1 VTTTTLR
8 DAAPDGGDP
17 AAAVRARQV
26 RRGRITFA
34 LLVLACVVPV
44 AASYLAYYVWP
55 PQGRMNYGTL
65 LSPTPLPRVVLSGV
79 AGQPALDRAELEG
92 RWTLLYAGTGGCG
105 AACDAALYAMR
116 QSRLAQASEMER
128 VARVWLVTDAVA
140 PPAALLAAHDGLRVA
155 RAHDGW
161 LAQLPGAE
169 SAHHVFL
176 VDPLGNVMMR
186 FPERA
191 DPKGVIKDLQ
201 RLLKYS
207 ALGRG

>member
-1 VTTTTLR
+1 VITTTLR
-8 DAAPDGGDP
+8 DAAPDGGDL
-17 AAAVRARQV
+17 AAARRTRQV
-26 RRGRITFA
+26 RRGRMTFA
-34 LLVLACVVPV
+34 LLVLACVMPV

-55 PQGRMNYGTL
+55 PEGRVNYGTL
-65 LSPTPLPRVVLSGV
+65 LPPAPLPRVVLPGA
-79 AGQPALDRAELEG
+79 AGQPGLERAEMDG
-92 RWTLLYAGTGGCG
+92 RWTLLYAGAG
-105 AACDAALYAMR
+105 ACDGPCEAALYAMR

-128 VARVWLVTDAVA
+128 VVRVWLVTDSVL

-155 RAHDGW
+155 RARDEW
-161 LAQLPGAE
+161 LAQLPGAAA
-169 SAHHVFL
+169 AHHVFL